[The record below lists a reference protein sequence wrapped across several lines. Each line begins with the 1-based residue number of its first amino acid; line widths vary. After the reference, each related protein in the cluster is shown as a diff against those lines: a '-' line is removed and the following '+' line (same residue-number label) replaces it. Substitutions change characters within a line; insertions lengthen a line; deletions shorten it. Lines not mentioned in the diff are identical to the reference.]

1 MLYKYL
7 KLLLFLTLLLQASPK
22 VFNSLGNDL
31 ESFQEDCKVYQKISS
46 LPSKI
51 KKKCKVFNSKVNS
64 AFKVG
69 YKLDSYIDSDISEK
83 KLNNYLTLL
92 HKLDE
97 RKENILNLMYS
108 EAKKARKQNNTKY
121 YSQVIENDIL
131 RLYSSDY
138 TFMEKNID
146 VYSKNKRYISHI
158 EYLKALVESRKP
170 IVVKKQVKVVTTK
183 KKKIRKTSQQLKKYF
198 ITSIKKIEIYEK
210 NTDADPLND
219 DVEIYIVFGNSKGE
233 DVRPPN
239 GMELDYSLTINKLDD
254 SFGHKER
261 VGQKLAS
268 SNGKLI
274 SERGFTSIFIKMP
287 EITTSTRILT
297 HTLVTLPNGTILENI
312 DRDYFTP

>member
-7 KLLLFLTLLLQASPK
+7 QLILFSTLVLQASPK
-22 VFNSLGNDL
+22 VFDSLGNEL
-31 ESFQEDCKVYQKISS
+31 ESFQGDCKGYQEISS
-46 LPSKI
+46 LPEKI
-51 KKKCKVFNSKVNS
+51 KKQCNVFNSKVNN

-69 YKLDSYIDSDISEK
+69 YKLNPDADGDISEK
-83 KLNNYLTLL
+83 KLNTYLSLL
-92 HKLDE
+92 RELEEK
-97 RKENILNLMYS
+97 KENILNLMYS
-108 EAKKARKQNNTKY
+108 EAKKARKQGNTEY
-121 YSQVIENDIL
+121 YSQLIENHIL

-138 TFMEKNID
+138 EFMKKNQALF
-146 VYSKNKRYISHI
+146 SNNERYTSHI
-158 EYLKALVESRKP
+158 RHLKSLEESRKP
-170 IVVKKQVKVVTTK
+170 IGVKKQTKVTAVK
-183 KKKIRKTSQQLKKYF
+183 KKKISPPKKNNYF

-287 EITTSTRILT
+287 EITTSTRIIT
-297 HTLVTLPNGTILENI
+297 HTQVALPNGTILKNI
-312 DRDYFTP
+312 DRDSFTP